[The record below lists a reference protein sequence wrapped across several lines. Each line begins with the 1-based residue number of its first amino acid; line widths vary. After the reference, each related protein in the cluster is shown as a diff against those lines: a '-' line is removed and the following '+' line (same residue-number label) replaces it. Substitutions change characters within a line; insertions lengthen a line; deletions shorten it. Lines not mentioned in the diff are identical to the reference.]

1 MNNTLK
7 LVTVAPLTWDSA
19 FVFSNIKPSRLT
31 LCKDVD
37 IPTSNPLTPLNPRI
51 QPVKVVVVL
60 AVYVIISLP
69 IFKRP

>member
-7 LVTVAPLTWDSA
+7 LVTVAFAAWDSA
-19 FVFSNIKPSRLT
+19 FVLSNIKPSLLT
-31 LCKDVD
+31 LSKDVD
-37 IPTSNPLTPLNPRI
+37 IPTSNPLTPLKPRRH
-51 QPVKVVVVL
+51 PVKVVVVL